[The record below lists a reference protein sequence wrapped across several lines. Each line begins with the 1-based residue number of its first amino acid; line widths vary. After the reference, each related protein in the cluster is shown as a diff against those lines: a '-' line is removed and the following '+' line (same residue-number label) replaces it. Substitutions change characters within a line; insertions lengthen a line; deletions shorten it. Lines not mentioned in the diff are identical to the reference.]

1 MKVIYKPDVT
11 LLGKDHFMSMQ
22 KLILTSALVAT
33 TALSACAGSGY
44 NEGYNGYGGGT
55 GLNKQQIGTGVGALA
70 GGLAGSQLGKGSGQL
85 WATGAGVLLGA
96 LVGSS
101 VGASLDKA
109 DIAYMQQAQNRVYT
123 APIGQTISW
132 NNPQSGNSGTYVP
145 IRDGR
150 TNAGSYCREYQ
161 QTIYVG
167 GQQQTATGQACQN
180 SDGTWHIV
188 N

>member
-1 MKVIYKPDVT
+1 
-11 LLGKDHFMSMQ
+11 MS
-22 KLILTSALVAT
+22 LRFIALTSALIAS
-33 TALSACAGSGY
+33 TALVGCAGTGY
-44 NEGYNGYGGGT
+44 NNTYDGYGNTGG
-55 GLNKQQIGTGVGALA
+55 GLNKQQIGTGVGAVV
-70 GGLAGSQLGKGSGQL
+70 GGLAGSQFGGGKGQL
-85 WATGAGVLLGA
+85 VGTGVGVLLGA

-101 VGASLDKA
+101 VGSSLDKA
-109 DIAYMQQAQNRVYT
+109 DLAYAQQAQQRAYA

-132 NNPQSGNSGTYVP
+132 NNPQSGNSGTYTP

-150 TNAGSYCREYQ
+150 ANNGSYCREYS

-180 SDGTWHIV
+180 ADGTWKII

>member
-1 MKVIYKPDVT
+1 
-11 LLGKDHFMSMQ
+11 MQ
-22 KLILTSALVAT
+22 KILLS
-33 TALSACAGSGY
+33 TALIGGLALSGCAGTGY
-44 NEGYNGYGGGT
+44 NNTYDGYGNTGG

-70 GGLAGSQLGKGSGQL
+70 GGLAGSQIGGGKGQL

-96 LVGSS
+96 LIGSS

-109 DIAYMQQAQNRVYT
+109 DIAYMQQAQSRAYA

-150 TNAGSYCREYQ
+150 TSSGSYCREYR

-167 GQQQTATGQACQN
+167 GRQETAVGQACQN
-180 SDGTWHIV
+180 SDGTWQIV